1 MKPEQENKKNLDVDL
16 KTFEELPSK
25 TQELLLLG
33 NDAEKASGQVGADI
47 DSKIMTR
54 SGLAKK

>member
-1 MKPEQENKKNLDVDL
+1 VDL

-33 NDAEKASGQVGADI
+33 NDAENASGQVGADI